1 MMNITLAEGIKLKSI
16 LSKQIRELET
26 EAQRVAFITIE
37 KGAPRPIISRTLQ
50 DVEAEMEQ
58 VRLDQRKLDYLIY
71 AANSTNTVEFENQQ
85 LPLVEAIELAIQLR
99 AKSSYYKQFSLAS
112 KEEIQ
117 YGFAE
122 STTIYRVALF
132 DPEEYRLKAQQAEKA
147 AHQLSNRINMKNYTI
162 VLDFDGANY
171 F

>member
-1 MMNITLAEGIKLKSI
+1 MNITLAEGIKLKSI

-26 EAQRVAFITIE
+26 EAHRVAFITIE
-37 KGAPRPIISRTLQ
+37 KGAPRPLINRTLQ
-50 DVEAEMEQ
+50 NVEAEMEQ
-58 VRLDQRKLDYLIY
+58 VRKDQRKLDYLIY
-71 AANSTNTVEFENQQ
+71 VANSTNTVEFEDTQIS
-85 LPLVEAIELAIQLR
+85 LVEAIELAIQLR
-99 AKSSYYKQFSLAS
+99 AKSSYYKGFSLAS

-132 DPEEYRLKAQQAEKA
+132 DPEEYRLKAQQTEKA
-147 AHQLSNRINMKNYTI
+147 AHQLSNRINTKNYTI

>member
-1 MMNITLAEGIKLKSI
+1 MNITLAEGIKLKSI
-16 LSKQIRELET
+16 LTKQIRELET
-26 EAQRVAFITIE
+26 EAHRVAFITVE
-37 KGAPRPIISRTLQ
+37 KGAPRPTISRTLQ
-50 DVEAEMEQ
+50 DVETELEQ
-58 VRLDQRKLDYLIY
+58 VRKDQRKLDYLIY
-71 AANSTNTVEFENQQ
+71 VANSTNTVEFEGKN

-99 AKSSYYKQFSLAS
+99 AKASYFKTFSLAS

-132 DPEEYRLKAQQAEKA
+132 DPEEYRIKALQSEKS
-147 AHQLSNRINMKNYTI
+147 AHQLSNRINMKNYSI
-162 VLDFDGANY
+162 ILDFDGADY